1 MWAHWLMTVFGSVLR
16 HSSLQAAAVA
26 LFMGTVP
33 KRVRVSVYLMFWRV
47 LACRMWA
54 SMVRVESVL
63 CVVIIYSRYTRL
75 VACRLWHESVM
86 CVEFLVS
93 AFECLLRLGLP
104 YEVRVVSLRFG
115 RDFARVT

>member
-75 VACRLWHESVM
+75 VACDM
-86 CVEFLVS
+86 CER
-93 AFECLLRLGLP
+93 AAARG
-104 YEVRVVSLRFG
+104 RVPGARALSPIWDNGHGRF
-115 RDFARVT
+115 RT

>member
-63 CVVIIYSRYTRL
+63 CVVIIYSRYTTRAL
-75 VACRLWHESVM
+75 VDM
-86 CVEFLVS
+86 CDVR
-93 AFECLLRLGLP
+93 ECCF
-104 YEVRVVSLRFG
+104 V
-115 RDFARVT
+115 

>member
-75 VACRLWHESVM
+75 VACDM
-86 CVEFLVS
+86 CERSGCAGPRAPCRAL
-93 AFECLLRLGLP
+93 ALA
-104 YEVRVVSLRFG
+104 LRFG
-115 RDFARVT
+115 TTDMGDFARD

>member
-54 SMVRVESVL
+54 SMVRVEECAVCCDNLFKVHAPCGLS
-63 CVVIIYSRYTRL
+63 
-75 VACRLWHESVM
+75 ACDM
-86 CVEFLVS
+86 CV
-93 AFECLLRLGLP
+93 
-104 YEVRVVSLRFG
+104 
-115 RDFARVT
+115 

>member
-1 MWAHWLMTVFGSVLR
+1 MLTSKHGVLVSKCLPAKSGLRLREMHVGSLADDRLWLCT
-16 HSSLQAAAVA
+16 AALKSAACSCVA

-75 VACRLWHESVM
+75 VACRL
-86 CVEFLVS
+86 
-93 AFECLLRLGLP
+93 
-104 YEVRVVSLRFG
+104 
-115 RDFARVT
+115 